1 MKRVGPQRRE
11 AALDSLRKM
20 SIFREMDPAHLDPIV
35 PLARSQVHAP
45 GEVVVHQG
53 DDGNSVFSITAGFLK
68 VSTLGTEGSHSTLTL
83 MGPGEI
89 FGELSLLD
97 GGQRSA
103 TVTALTR
110 CELIAIDRAPFLQTL
125 RAHPQVGIALMEV
138 VARRLRRLSERSD
151 DLTGQPVGTR
161 LARQLLS
168 LAENHGYLLGPGRLR
183 LGMKLSQRELGELI
197 GATRESVNKQI
208 GLWKDEGVVSDDDGY
223 VVVTNLDLLRSIAS
237 HGGKRPRE

>member
-1 MKRVGPQRRE
+1 MKRRTGQGRQ
-11 AALDSLRKM
+11 AALASLRQM
-20 SIFREMDPAHLDPIV
+20 SLFREVDPEHLVPIV
-35 PLARSQVHAP
+35 PLARNQSYGP

-53 DDGNSVFSITAGFLK
+53 DEGNSVFSISAGFLK
-68 VSTLGTEGSHSTLTL
+68 VAFSSPSGSHSTLTL

-97 GGQRSA
+97 GGRRSA

-110 CELIAIDRAPFLQTL
+110 CELIAIDRGPFLATL
-125 RAHPQVGIALMEV
+125 RAHPQVGIAVMEV

-151 DLTGQPVGTR
+151 DLSGQPVGTR
-161 LARQLLS
+161 LAKQLLA
-168 LAENHGYLLGPGRLR
+168 LAENHGYQLGPGRLR

-223 VVVTNLDLLRSIAS
+223 VVVTNLALLRSIADY
-237 HGGKRPRE
+237 GGNRPSE